1 MSVPRII
8 LIDGIY
14 LDRSLVEAVCPAT
27 AVSADAAS
35 IIMRSGAVLLA
46 QGRPR
51 DIARQVWGDGD
62 ATATTLAKMFWEEP

>member
-27 AVSADAAS
+27 SVSDDASS

-46 QGRPR
+46 QGNAKS
-51 DIARQVWGDGD
+51 IARMVWGSEP
-62 ATATTLAKMFWEEP
+62 TSVFHEEP

>member
-27 AVSADAAS
+27 SVSDDASS

-46 QGRPR
+46 QGNAKG
-51 DIARQVWGDGD
+51 IARMVWGSEP
-62 ATATTLAKMFWEEP
+62 TSVFHEEP

>member
-27 AVSADAAS
+27 SVSDDAS
-35 IIMRSGAVLLA
+35 SVIMRSGAVLLA
-46 QGRPR
+46 QGNAKS
-51 DIARQVWGDGD
+51 IARMVWGSEPTS
-62 ATATTLAKMFWEEP
+62 AFHEEP